1 MRTALVAL
9 LVSLMASAALAQAL
23 PDVVRLNDGSF
34 VRGTIVERVEGDHVV
49 IQTATGELRSIPL
62 ATVQYAGP
70 DSVMTAVPAPPTT
83 PPQGYAPPPPAALP
97 TIHLTFETDDEDVM
111 THRLVGSAIAGGWGR
126 RGFVRVDAFE
136 PLCLAP
142 CEIDVPPGT
151 YQFGLSQGASGN
163 AQRASIVYPLSTD
176 THFVAE
182 FSSRGVERAIGWT
195 VFSLSAVACV
205 VTVLVPIFVSDFSES
220 TLFTSLGV
228 GLGTLVVGMA
238 VGFPLIFL
246 NDHAEVRIAGAAV

>member
-1 MRTALVAL
+1 MRTALLAL
-9 LVSLMASAALAQAL
+9 IVSLLASSALAQAL

-49 IQTATGELRSIPL
+49 IQTATGELRTIPL
-62 ATVQYAGP
+62 ASVQYAGP
-70 DSVMTAVPAPPTT
+70 DSVMTAVPAA
-83 PPQGYAPPPPAALP
+83 PPQAYAPPPPAALP
-97 TIHLTFETDDEDVM
+97 TIHLTFDSEDEDVM

-163 AQRASIVYPLSTD
+163 AQRAGIVYPLTTD

-205 VTVLVPIFVSDFSES
+205 VIVLVPLFVSDYSEN
-220 TLFTSLGV
+220 TLFTTLGV
-228 GLGTLVVGMA
+228 GLGTLVGGMA

-246 NDHAEVRIAGAAV
+246 NDHAEVRIAGVDA